1 MTGHEIAL
9 IALSVAVVMQ
19 EISIIR
25 LRKLTRDIA
34 DFSVA
39 NGKLTLS
46 TAEKVDKI
54 TEASKQLA
62 DALQETL
69 ESIEKAA
76 TEASERKKTD

>member
-62 DALQETL
+62 DVLQETL

-76 TEASERKKTD
+76 IEASERKKTD